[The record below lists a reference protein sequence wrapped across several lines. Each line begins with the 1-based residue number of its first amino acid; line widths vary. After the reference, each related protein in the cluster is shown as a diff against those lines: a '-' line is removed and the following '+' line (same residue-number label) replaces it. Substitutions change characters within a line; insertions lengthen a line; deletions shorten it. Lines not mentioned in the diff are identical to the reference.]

1 MDQNRF
7 LEFDVTRRIYAIKCF
22 SYVHYRTSKPED
34 GISGVKIALDNE
46 TCIRVL
52 GKNFR
57 TKGKKED
64 ETRKQNILGKTSLVI
79 TMSLRAGIKRMW
91 WWLRKFTKNI
101 KQEKGDI
108 RKST

>member
-22 SYVHYRTSKPED
+22 SYVHYRTSKSED

-64 ETRKQNILGKTSLVI
+64 ETRKQNILGKTSFFNNNV
-79 TMSLRAGIKRMW
+79 TTS
-91 WWLRKFTKNI
+91 KNQ
-101 KQEKGDI
+101 KNAVVAEKI
-108 RKST
+108 H